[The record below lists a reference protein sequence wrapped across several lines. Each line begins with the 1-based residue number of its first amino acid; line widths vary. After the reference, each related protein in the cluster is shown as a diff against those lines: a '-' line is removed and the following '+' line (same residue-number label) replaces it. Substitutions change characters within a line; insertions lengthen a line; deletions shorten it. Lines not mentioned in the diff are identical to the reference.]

1 MVALMP
7 GLAAPDVSLRTLQGG
22 SLSLSSTLSNS
33 KFVLLAFF
41 RVGCP
46 VCQFIFPYL
55 ERLHQANPEATI
67 WGVSQDDEDATKTFI
82 KTYGATF
89 PVLLDERLQFTVNYG
104 LTNVPSLFLVDSTGQ
119 VKLTSIGFV
128 KDDLEEIN
136 QRLARL
142 AGKTAKPL
150 FTETDDVPAVRPG

>member
-7 GLAAPDVSLRTLQGG
+7 GITAPDVSLRNLQGG
-22 SLSLSSTLSNS
+22 FLSLSSTLSNN
-33 KFVLLAFF
+33 KLVVLAFF

-55 ERLHQANPEATI
+55 ERLHQANPDAAI
-67 WGVSQDDEDATKTFI
+67 WGISQDDDSATKAFI

-104 LTNVPSLFLVDSTGQ
+104 LTNVPSVFLVDTSGQ
-119 VKLTSIGFV
+119 VKLTSVGFV

-136 QRLARL
+136 QRLSALFGKPAR
-142 AGKTAKPL
+142 AL
-150 FTETDDVPAVRPG
+150 FTEADNVPAVRPG